1 MKTNVTKN
9 KNKTF
14 FPNSSIP
21 IFLLEKLLKNKIEAI
36 TVIIKINSKANILKG
51 LKMNDNELFS
61 SNFEAFSDD
70 LKNSL
75 SNIEFKR
82 EVMAA
87 INTAPSSTELNFNFI
102 GLNASGKSAGLLRA
116 ILSFFFKSISFQ
128 VPALKF
134 VRTTGTK
141 YKLVIIKVKRFLFL
155 KFETKLTIREK
166 IYTII
171 SSEKMTSTSSIA
183 PVVNIFA
190 MLATRITKVDTER
203 DQNKANLAVSYT
215 HLTLPTKRSV

>member
-14 FPNSSIP
+14 FPNSSMP

-51 LKMNDNELFS
+51 LKMKDNELFS
-61 SNFEAFSDD
+61 SNIEAFSDD

-75 SNIEFKR
+75 SKKEFKT

-87 INTAPSSTELNFNFI
+87 IKTAPSSTELNFNFI

-116 ILSFFFKSISFQ
+116 ILSLAFKSISFQ
-128 VPALKF
+128 VPELKF
-134 VRTTGTK
+134 IRTTGTK
-141 YKLVIIKVKRFLFL
+141 YKLVIIKVKRFLSL

-166 IYTII
+166 IYTIM
-171 SSEKMTSTSSIA
+171 SSERRTSTSSIA

-203 DQNKANLAVSYT
+203 DQNKANLV
-215 HLTLPTKRSV
+215 

>member
-1 MKTNVTKN
+1 
-9 KNKTF
+9 
-14 FPNSSIP
+14 
-21 IFLLEKLLKNKIEAI
+21 
-36 TVIIKINSKANILKG
+36 
-51 LKMNDNELFS
+51 MNDNELFS

-75 SNIEFKR
+75 SNKEFKR

-87 INTAPSSTELNFNFI
+87 IKTAPSSTELNFNFI

-116 ILSFFFKSISFQ
+116 ILNLCFKSISFQ
-128 VPALKF
+128 VPELKF

-141 YKLVIIKVKRFLFL
+141 YKLVIIKVKRFLSL

-171 SSEKMTSTSSIA
+171 SSERMTSTSSIV

-203 DQNKANLAVSYT
+203 DQNKANLV
-215 HLTLPTKRSV
+215 